1 MVIFYY
7 NDEVFKGEVSMI
19 KNIIGGIA
27 VGIANVIPG
36 VSGGTMMV
44 ILGIFNRM
52 MDAISGIFK
61 KENPNRKEDIIFIFQ
76 VLVGAGVGIIG
87 FAKILEVLFEYYP
100 TQTIYWFIGL
110 IAFSIPLFLK
120 GKMKGE
126 KLVIIPF
133 ICGLAIIFGLE
144 FLNPGEG
151 KVVVNPD
158 FPALSA
164 GLFVKMIIIGAVSGA
179 TMIMPGVSGSMVL
192 LILGEYYL
200 FKSYLANVTS
210 FSLDVIMPLGFMAIG
225 IAVGIVVSAKL
236 CSYFTKTHKA
246 GFLSLIL
253 GLIVASSLVLIP
265 FDVSYNLSLVVTS
278 IIAVIFGGII
288 VLGLSKIQ

>member
-1 MVIFYY
+1 
-7 NDEVFKGEVSMI
+7 MI

-27 VGIANVIPG
+27 IGIANVIPG

-52 MDAISGIFK
+52 MEAISGIFK
-61 KENPNRKEDIIFIFQ
+61 RVNPNRKDDIIFIFQ
-76 VLVGAGVGIIG
+76 VLVGAAIGIVG
-87 FAKILEVLFEYYP
+87 FAKILEILFEYYP

-110 IAFSIPLFLK
+110 IAFSIPLFVK
-120 GKMKGE
+120 GEMKGE
-126 KLVIIPF
+126 KLAIVPF

-151 KVVVNPD
+151 NTVVNPD
-158 FPALSA
+158 FPPLSS
-164 GLFVKMIIIGAVSGA
+164 GLFIKMVIIGAISGA

-200 FKSYLANVTS
+200 FKSYLAHVTS

-225 IAVGIVVSAKL
+225 IAFGIVVSAKL
-236 CSYFTKTHKA
+236 CQYFTRTHKA

-253 GLIVASSLVLIP
+253 GLIIASSLVLIP
-265 FDVSYNLSLVVTS
+265 FDVSYDFNLTLTSLL
-278 IIAVIFGGII
+278 AALFGGII
-288 VLGLSKIQ
+288 VFGLSKIQ

>member
-1 MVIFYY
+1 
-7 NDEVFKGEVSMI
+7 MI

-27 VGIANVIPG
+27 IGIANVIPG

-52 MDAISGIFK
+52 MEAISGIFK
-61 KENPNRKEDIIFIFQ
+61 RVNPNRKDDIIFIFQ
-76 VLVGAGVGIIG
+76 VLVGAAIGIVG
-87 FAKILEVLFEYYP
+87 FAKILEILFDYYP

-110 IAFSIPLFLK
+110 IAFSIPLFVK
-120 GKMKGE
+120 GEMEGE
-126 KLVIIPF
+126 KLAIVPF
-133 ICGLAIIFGLE
+133 VCGLAIIFGLE

-151 KVVVNPD
+151 NTVVNPD
-158 FPALSA
+158 FPPLSS
-164 GLFVKMIIIGAVSGA
+164 GLFIKMVIIGTISGA

-200 FKSYLANVTS
+200 FKSYLAHVTS

-225 IAVGIVVSAKL
+225 IAFGIVVSAKL
-236 CSYFTKTHKA
+236 CQYFTRTHKA

-253 GLIVASSLVLIP
+253 GLIIASSLVLIP
-265 FDVSYNLSLVVTS
+265 FDVSYDFNLILTSLL
-278 IIAVIFGGII
+278 AALFGGII
-288 VLGLSKIQ
+288 VFGLSKIQ

>member
-1 MVIFYY
+1 
-7 NDEVFKGEVSMI
+7 MI

-27 VGIANVIPG
+27 IGIANVIPG

-52 MDAISGIFK
+52 MEAISGIFK
-61 KENPNRKEDIIFIFQ
+61 RVNPNRKDDIIFIFQ
-76 VLVGAGVGIIG
+76 VLVGAAIGIVG
-87 FAKILEVLFEYYP
+87 FAKILEILFEYYP

-110 IAFSIPLFLK
+110 IAFSIPLFVK
-120 GKMKGE
+120 GEMKGE
-126 KLVIIPF
+126 KLAIVPF
-133 ICGLAIIFGLE
+133 VCGLAIIFGLE

-151 KVVVNPD
+151 NTVVNPD
-158 FPALSA
+158 FPPLSS
-164 GLFVKMIIIGAVSGA
+164 GLFIKMVIIGAISGA

-200 FKSYLANVTS
+200 FKSYLAHVTS

-225 IAVGIVVSAKL
+225 IAFGIVVSAKL
-236 CSYFTKTHKA
+236 CQYFTRTHKA

-253 GLIVASSLVLIP
+253 GLIIAYSLVLIP
-265 FDVSYNLSLVVTS
+265 FDVSYDFNLILTSLL
-278 IIAVIFGGII
+278 AALFGGII
-288 VLGLSKIQ
+288 VFGLSKIQ

>member
-1 MVIFYY
+1 
-7 NDEVFKGEVSMI
+7 MI

-27 VGIANVIPG
+27 IGIANVIPG

-52 MDAISGIFK
+52 MEAISGIFK
-61 KENPNRKEDIIFIFQ
+61 RVNPNRKDDIIFIFQ
-76 VLVGAGVGIIG
+76 VLVGAAIGIVG
-87 FAKILEVLFEYYP
+87 FAKILEILFEYYP

-110 IAFSIPLFLK
+110 IAFSIPLFVK
-120 GKMKGE
+120 GEMKGE
-126 KLVIIPF
+126 KLAIVPF
-133 ICGLAIIFGLE
+133 VCGLAIIFGLE

-151 KVVVNPD
+151 NTVVNPD
-158 FPALSA
+158 FPPLSS
-164 GLFVKMIIIGAVSGA
+164 GLFIKMVIIGTISGA

-200 FKSYLANVTS
+200 FKSYLAHVTS

-225 IAVGIVVSAKL
+225 IAFGIVVSAKL
-236 CSYFTKTHKA
+236 CQYFTRTHKA

-253 GLIVASSLVLIP
+253 GLIIASSLVLIP
-265 FDVSYNLSLVVTS
+265 FDVSYDFNLILTSLL
-278 IIAVIFGGII
+278 AALFGGII
-288 VLGLSKIQ
+288 VFGLSKIQ

>member
-1 MVIFYY
+1 ML
-7 NDEVFKGEVSMI
+7 

-27 VGIANVIPG
+27 IGIANVIPG

-52 MDAISGIFK
+52 MEAISGIFK
-61 KENPNRKEDIIFIFQ
+61 RVNPNRKDDIIFISQ
-76 VLVGAGVGIIG
+76 VLVGAAIGIVG
-87 FAKILEVLFEYYP
+87 FAKILEILFEYYP

-110 IAFSIPLFLK
+110 IAFSIPLFVK
-120 GKMKGE
+120 GEMKGE
-126 KLVIIPF
+126 KLAIVPF
-133 ICGLAIIFGLE
+133 VCGLAIIFGLE

-151 KVVVNPD
+151 NTVVNPD
-158 FPALSA
+158 FPPLSS
-164 GLFVKMIIIGAVSGA
+164 GLFIKMVIIGAISGA

-200 FKSYLANVTS
+200 FKSYLAHVTS

-225 IAVGIVVSAKL
+225 IAFGIVVSAKL
-236 CSYFTKTHKA
+236 CQYFTRTHKA

-253 GLIVASSLVLIP
+253 GLIIASSLVLIP
-265 FDVSYNLSLVVTS
+265 FDVSYDFNLILTSLL
-278 IIAVIFGGII
+278 AALFGGII
-288 VLGLSKIQ
+288 VFGLSKIQ

>member
-1 MVIFYY
+1 
-7 NDEVFKGEVSMI
+7 MI

-27 VGIANVIPG
+27 IGIANVIPG

-52 MDAISGIFK
+52 MEAISGIFK
-61 KENPNRKEDIIFIFQ
+61 RVNPNRKDDIIFIFQ
-76 VLVGAGVGIIG
+76 VLVGAAIGIVG
-87 FAKILEVLFEYYP
+87 FAKILEILFEYYP

-110 IAFSIPLFLK
+110 IAFSIPLFVK
-120 GKMKGE
+120 GEMKGE
-126 KLVIIPF
+126 KLAIVPF
-133 ICGLAIIFGLE
+133 VCGLAIIFGLE

-151 KVVVNPD
+151 NTVVNPD
-158 FPALSA
+158 FPPLSS
-164 GLFVKMIIIGAVSGA
+164 GLFIKMVIIGAISGA

-200 FKSYLANVTS
+200 FKSYLAHVTS

-225 IAVGIVVSAKL
+225 IAFGIVVSAKL
-236 CSYFTKTHKA
+236 CQYFTRTHKA

-253 GLIVASSLVLIP
+253 GLIIASSLVLIP
-265 FDVSYNLSLVVTS
+265 FDVSYDFNLILTSLL
-278 IIAVIFGGII
+278 AALFGGII
-288 VLGLSKIQ
+288 VFGLSKIQ

>member
-1 MVIFYY
+1 
-7 NDEVFKGEVSMI
+7 MI

-27 VGIANVIPG
+27 IGIANVIPG

-52 MDAISGIFK
+52 MEAISGIFK
-61 KENPNRKEDIIFIFQ
+61 RVNPNRKDDIIFIFQ
-76 VLVGAGVGIIG
+76 VLVGAAIGIVG
-87 FAKILEVLFEYYP
+87 FAKILEILFEYYP

-110 IAFSIPLFLK
+110 IAFSIPLFVK
-120 GKMKGE
+120 GEMKGE
-126 KLVIIPF
+126 KLAIVPF

-151 KVVVNPD
+151 NTVVNPD
-158 FPALSA
+158 FPPLSSR
-164 GLFVKMIIIGAVSGA
+164 LFIKMVIIGAISGA

-200 FKSYLANVTS
+200 FKSYLAHVTS

-225 IAVGIVVSAKL
+225 IAFGIVVSAKL
-236 CSYFTKTHKA
+236 CQYFTRTHKA

-253 GLIVASSLVLIP
+253 GLIIASSLVLIP
-265 FDVSYNLSLVVTS
+265 FDVSYDFNLILTSLL
-278 IIAVIFGGII
+278 AALFGGII
-288 VLGLSKIQ
+288 VFGLSKIQ

>member
-1 MVIFYY
+1 ML
-7 NDEVFKGEVSMI
+7 

-27 VGIANVIPG
+27 IGIANVIPG

-52 MDAISGIFK
+52 MEAISGIFK
-61 KENPNRKEDIIFIFQ
+61 RVNPNRKDDIIFIFQ
-76 VLVGAGVGIIG
+76 VLVGAAIGIVG
-87 FAKILEVLFEYYP
+87 FAKILEILFEYYP

-110 IAFSIPLFLK
+110 IAFSIPLFVK
-120 GKMKGE
+120 GEMEGE
-126 KLVIIPF
+126 KLAIVPF
-133 ICGLAIIFGLE
+133 VCGLAIIFGLE

-151 KVVVNPD
+151 NTVVNPD
-158 FPALSA
+158 FPPLSS
-164 GLFVKMIIIGAVSGA
+164 GLFIKMVIIGAISGA

-200 FKSYLANVTS
+200 FKSYLAHVTS

-225 IAVGIVVSAKL
+225 IAFGIVVSAKL
-236 CSYFTKTHKA
+236 CQYFTRTHKA

-253 GLIVASSLVLIP
+253 GLIIASSLVLIP
-265 FDVSYNLSLVVTS
+265 FDVSYDFNLILTSLL
-278 IIAVIFGGII
+278 AALFGGII
-288 VLGLSKIQ
+288 VFGLSKIQ

>member
-1 MVIFYY
+1 
-7 NDEVFKGEVSMI
+7 MI

-27 VGIANVIPG
+27 IGIANVIPG

-52 MDAISGIFK
+52 MEAISGIFK
-61 KENPNRKEDIIFIFQ
+61 RVNPNRKDDIIFIFQ
-76 VLVGAGVGIIG
+76 VLVGAAIGIVG
-87 FAKILEVLFEYYP
+87 FAKILEILFEYYP

-110 IAFSIPLFLK
+110 IAFSIPLFVK
-120 GKMKGE
+120 GEMKGE
-126 KLVIIPF
+126 KLAILPF
-133 ICGLAIIFGLE
+133 VCGLAIIFGLE

-151 KVVVNPD
+151 NTVVNPD
-158 FPALSA
+158 FPPLSS
-164 GLFVKMIIIGAVSGA
+164 GLFIKMVIIGAISGA

-200 FKSYLANVTS
+200 FKSYLAHVTS

-225 IAVGIVVSAKL
+225 IAFGIVVSAKL
-236 CSYFTKTHKA
+236 CQYFTRTHKA

-253 GLIVASSLVLIP
+253 GLIIASSLVLIP
-265 FDVSYNLSLVVTS
+265 FDVSYDFNLILTSLL
-278 IIAVIFGGII
+278 AALFGGII
-288 VLGLSKIQ
+288 VFGLSKIQ

>member
-1 MVIFYY
+1 
-7 NDEVFKGEVSMI
+7 MI

-27 VGIANVIPG
+27 IGIANVIPG

-52 MDAISGIFK
+52 MEAISGIFK
-61 KENPNRKEDIIFIFQ
+61 RVNPNRKDDIIFIFQ
-76 VLVGAGVGIIG
+76 VLVGAAIGIVG
-87 FAKILEVLFEYYP
+87 FAKILEILFEYYP

-110 IAFSIPLFLK
+110 IAFSIPLFVK
-120 GKMKGE
+120 GEMKGE
-126 KLVIIPF
+126 KLAIVPF
-133 ICGLAIIFGLE
+133 VCGLAIIFGLE

-151 KVVVNPD
+151 NKIVNPD
-158 FPALSA
+158 FPPLSS
-164 GLFVKMIIIGAVSGA
+164 GLFIKMVIIGAISGA

-200 FKSYLANVTS
+200 FKSYLAHVTS

-225 IAVGIVVSAKL
+225 IAFGIVVSAKL
-236 CSYFTKTHKA
+236 CQYFTRTHKA

-253 GLIVASSLVLIP
+253 GLIIASSLVLIP
-265 FDVSYNLSLVVTS
+265 FDVSYDFNLILTSLL
-278 IIAVIFGGII
+278 AALFGGII
-288 VLGLSKIQ
+288 VFGLSKIQ

>member
-1 MVIFYY
+1 
-7 NDEVFKGEVSMI
+7 MI

-27 VGIANVIPG
+27 IGIANVIPG

-52 MDAISGIFK
+52 MEAISGIFK
-61 KENPNRKEDIIFIFQ
+61 RVNPNRKEDIIFIFQ
-76 VLVGAGVGIIG
+76 VLVGAAIGIVG
-87 FAKILEVLFEYYP
+87 FAKILEILFEYYP

-110 IAFSIPLFLK
+110 IAFSIPLFVK
-120 GKMKGE
+120 GEMKGE
-126 KLVIIPF
+126 KLAIVPF
-133 ICGLAIIFGLE
+133 VCGLAIIFGLE

-151 KVVVNPD
+151 NTVVNPD
-158 FPALSA
+158 FPPLSS
-164 GLFVKMIIIGAVSGA
+164 GLFIKMVIIGAISGA

-200 FKSYLANVTS
+200 FKSYLAHVTS

-225 IAVGIVVSAKL
+225 IAFGIVVSAKL
-236 CSYFTKTHKA
+236 CQYFTRTHKA

-253 GLIVASSLVLIP
+253 GLIIASSLVLIP
-265 FDVSYNLSLVVTS
+265 FDVSYDFNLILTSLL
-278 IIAVIFGGII
+278 AALFGGII
-288 VLGLSKIQ
+288 VFGLSKIQ

>member
-1 MVIFYY
+1 MLR
-7 NDEVFKGEVSMI
+7 
-19 KNIIGGIA
+19 NIIGGIA
-27 VGIANVIPG
+27 IGIANVIPG

-52 MDAISGIFK
+52 MDAISGVFK
-61 KENPNRKEDIIFIFQ
+61 HENPNRKDDIIFIVQ
-76 VLVGAGVGIIG
+76 VLIEAAVGIIG
-87 FAKILEVLFEYYP
+87 FAKILEVLFEYCP

-120 GKMKGE
+120 GEMSGQ
-126 KLVIIPF
+126 KLAIIPF
-133 ICGLAIIFGLE
+133 ICGLAIIFVLE

-151 KVVVNPD
+151 KTVVNPD
-158 FPALSA
+158 FPPLSA
-164 GLFVKMIIIGAVSGA
+164 TLFIKMVIIGAVSGA

-210 FSLDVIMPLGFMAIG
+210 FSLEVILPLGFMAIG
-225 IAVGIVVSAKL
+225 IAIGIVISAKL
-236 CSYFTKTHKA
+236 CSYFTRTHKA

-265 FDVSYNLSLVVTS
+265 FDVVYDFNLIITSLV
-278 IIAVIFGGII
+278 AFAFGGVI
-288 VLGLSKIQ
+288 VFGLSKIQ

>member
-1 MVIFYY
+1 
-7 NDEVFKGEVSMI
+7 MI

-27 VGIANVIPG
+27 IGIANVIPG

-52 MDAISGIFK
+52 MEAISGIFK
-61 KENPNRKEDIIFIFQ
+61 RVNPNRKDDIIFIFQ
-76 VLVGAGVGIIG
+76 VLVGAAIGIVG
-87 FAKILEVLFEYYP
+87 FAKILEILFDYYP

-110 IAFSIPLFLK
+110 IAFSIPLFV
-120 GKMKGE
+120 KGE
-126 KLVIIPF
+126 MKDEKLAIVPF

-151 KVVVNPD
+151 NTVVNPD
-158 FPALSA
+158 FPPLSS
-164 GLFVKMIIIGAVSGA
+164 GLFIKMVIIGAISGA

-200 FKSYLANVTS
+200 FKSYLAHVTS

-225 IAVGIVVSAKL
+225 IAFGIVVSAKL
-236 CSYFTKTHKA
+236 CQYFTRTHKA

-253 GLIVASSLVLIP
+253 GLIIASSLVLIP
-265 FDVSYNLSLVVTS
+265 FDVSYDFNLILTSLL
-278 IIAVIFGGII
+278 AALFGGII
-288 VLGLSKIQ
+288 VFGLSKIQ

>member
-1 MVIFYY
+1 
-7 NDEVFKGEVSMI
+7 MI

-27 VGIANVIPG
+27 IGIANVIPG

-52 MDAISGIFK
+52 MEAISGIFK
-61 KENPNRKEDIIFIFQ
+61 RVNPNRKDDIIFIFQ
-76 VLVGAGVGIIG
+76 VLVGATIGIVG
-87 FAKILEVLFEYYP
+87 FAKILEILFEYYP

-110 IAFSIPLFLK
+110 IAFSIPLFVK
-120 GKMKGE
+120 GEMKGE
-126 KLVIIPF
+126 KLAIVPF
-133 ICGLAIIFGLE
+133 VCGLAIIFGLE

-151 KVVVNPD
+151 NTVVNPD
-158 FPALSA
+158 FPPLSS
-164 GLFVKMIIIGAVSGA
+164 GLFIKMVIIGAISGA

-200 FKSYLANVTS
+200 FKSYLAHVTS

-225 IAVGIVVSAKL
+225 IAFGIVVSAKL
-236 CSYFTKTHKA
+236 CQYFTRTHKA

-253 GLIVASSLVLIP
+253 GLIIASSLVLIP
-265 FDVSYNLSLVVTS
+265 FDVSYDFNLILTSLL
-278 IIAVIFGGII
+278 AALFGGII
-288 VLGLSKIQ
+288 VFGLSKIQ

>member
-1 MVIFYY
+1 
-7 NDEVFKGEVSMI
+7 MI

-27 VGIANVIPG
+27 IGIANVIPG

-52 MDAISGIFK
+52 MEVISGIFK
-61 KENPNRKEDIIFIFQ
+61 RVNPNRKDDIIFIFQ
-76 VLVGAGVGIIG
+76 VLVGAAIGIVG
-87 FAKILEVLFEYYP
+87 FAKILEILFDYYP

-110 IAFSIPLFLK
+110 IAFSIPLFVK
-120 GKMKGE
+120 GEMKGE
-126 KLVIIPF
+126 RLAIIPF

-151 KVVVNPD
+151 NTVVNPD
-158 FPALSA
+158 FPPLSS
-164 GLFVKMIIIGAVSGA
+164 GLFIKMVIIGAISGA

-200 FKSYLANVTS
+200 FKSYLAHVTS

-225 IAVGIVVSAKL
+225 IAFGIVVSAKL
-236 CSYFTKTHKA
+236 CQYFTRTHKA

-253 GLIVASSLVLIP
+253 GLIIASSLVLIP
-265 FDVSYNLSLVVTS
+265 FDVSYDFNLILTSLL
-278 IIAVIFGGII
+278 AALFGGII
-288 VLGLSKIQ
+288 VFGLSKIQ

>member
-120 GKMKGE
+120 GEMKGE

-164 GLFVKMIIIGAVSGA
+164 GLFCNLVHHS
-179 TMIMPGVSGSMVL
+179 
-192 LILGEYYL
+192 
-200 FKSYLANVTS
+200 
-210 FSLDVIMPLGFMAIG
+210 
-225 IAVGIVVSAKL
+225 
-236 CSYFTKTHKA
+236 
-246 GFLSLIL
+246 
-253 GLIVASSLVLIP
+253 ASSN
-265 FDVSYNLSLVVTS
+265 FFS
-278 IIAVIFGGII
+278 
-288 VLGLSKIQ
+288 

>member
-1 MVIFYY
+1 ML
-7 NDEVFKGEVSMI
+7 

-27 VGIANVIPG
+27 IGIANVIPG

-52 MDAISGIFK
+52 MEAISGIFK
-61 KENPNRKEDIIFIFQ
+61 RVNPNRKDDIIFIFQ
-76 VLVGAGVGIIG
+76 VLVGAAIGIVG
-87 FAKILEVLFEYYP
+87 FAKILEILFEYYP

-110 IAFSIPLFLK
+110 IAFSIPLFVK
-120 GKMKGE
+120 GEMKGE
-126 KLVIIPF
+126 KLAIVPF
-133 ICGLAIIFGLE
+133 VCGLAIIFGLE

-151 KVVVNPD
+151 NTVVNPD
-158 FPALSA
+158 FPPLSS
-164 GLFVKMIIIGAVSGA
+164 GLFIKMVIIGAISGA

-200 FKSYLANVTS
+200 FKSYLAHVTS

-225 IAVGIVVSAKL
+225 IAFGIVVSAKL
-236 CSYFTKTHKA
+236 CQYFTRTHKA

-253 GLIVASSLVLIP
+253 GLIIASSLVLIP
-265 FDVSYNLSLVVTS
+265 FDVSYDFNLILTSLL
-278 IIAVIFGGII
+278 AALFGGII
-288 VLGLSKIQ
+288 VFGLSKIQ

>member
-1 MVIFYY
+1 
-7 NDEVFKGEVSMI
+7 MI

-27 VGIANVIPG
+27 IGIANVIPG

-52 MDAISGIFK
+52 MEAISGIFK
-61 KENPNRKEDIIFIFQ
+61 RVNPNRKDDIIFIFQ
-76 VLVGAGVGIIG
+76 VLVGAAIGIVG
-87 FAKILEVLFEYYP
+87 FAKILEILFEYYP

-110 IAFSIPLFLK
+110 IAFSIPLFVK
-120 GKMKGE
+120 GEMKGE
-126 KLVIIPF
+126 KLAIVPF

-151 KVVVNPD
+151 NTVVNPD
-158 FPALSA
+158 FPPLSS
-164 GLFVKMIIIGAVSGA
+164 GLFIKMVIIGAISGA

-200 FKSYLANVTS
+200 FKSYLAHVTS
-210 FSLDVIMPLGFMAIG
+210 FSLDVILPLGFMAIG
-225 IAVGIVVSAKL
+225 IAIGIIVSAKL
-236 CSYFTKTHKA
+236 CQYFTRTHKA

-253 GLIVASSLVLIP
+253 GLIIASSLVLIP
-265 FDVSYNLSLVVTS
+265 FDVSYDFNLILTSLL
-278 IIAVIFGGII
+278 AALFGGII
-288 VLGLSKIQ
+288 VFGLSKIQ